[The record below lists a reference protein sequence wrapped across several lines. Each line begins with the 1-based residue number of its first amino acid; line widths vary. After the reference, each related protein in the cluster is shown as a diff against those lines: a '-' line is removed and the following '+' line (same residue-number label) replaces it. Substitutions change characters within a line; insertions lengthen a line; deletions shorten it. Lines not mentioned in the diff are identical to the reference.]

1 MTSVSGIKLYN
12 ETAYMKIFSFVIL
25 CLVLFSACSKAPK
38 DEILKDIYKLGEAKT
53 SSEAEAFYTKR
64 TVELSRKSDAVSD
77 ILLSFERKI
86 FVKGSEYEVK
96 DKKISGSDAV
106 IVLRIIKN
114 PSMNLIGLELEIPF
128 KYEDGKWKIDRSED
142 IVPISR

>member
-1 MTSVSGIKLYN
+1 MAVM
-12 ETAYMKIFSFVIL
+12 MKYSLIL
-25 CLVLFSACSKAPK
+25 LFMVLVSACSKAPK

-53 SSEAEAFYTKR
+53 SSDAEAFYTKR

-96 DKKISGSDAV
+96 EKKVSGSDAV
-106 IVLRIIKN
+106 IVVRIIKN
-114 PSMNLIGLELEIPF
+114 PSMNLIGLELEIPL

>member
-1 MTSVSGIKLYN
+1 MAVM
-12 ETAYMKIFSFVIL
+12 MKYSLIL
-25 CLVLFSACSKAPK
+25 LFMVLVSACSKAPK
-38 DEILKDIYKLGEAKT
+38 DEILKEIYRLCEAKT

-96 DKKISGSDAV
+96 DKKVSSSDAV
-106 IVLRIIKN
+106 IVIRIIKN

-142 IVPISR
+142 LVPLSR

>member
-1 MTSVSGIKLYN
+1 MAV
-12 ETAYMKIFSFVIL
+12 MKKYSLIL
-25 CLVLFSACSKAPK
+25 LFLVLVSACSKAPK

-53 SSEAEAFYTKR
+53 SSEAEVFYTKR
-64 TVELSRKSDAVSD
+64 TVELSRKSDTVSD

-96 DKKISGSDAV
+96 DKKVSGSDAV
-106 IVLRIIKN
+106 IVIRIIKN

-128 KYEDGKWKIDRSED
+128 KYEEGKWKIDRSED
-142 IVPISR
+142 IVPLSR

>member
-1 MTSVSGIKLYN
+1 MAV
-12 ETAYMKIFSFVIL
+12 MKKYSLIL
-25 CLVLFSACSKAPK
+25 LFLVLVSACSKAPK

-53 SSEAEAFYTKR
+53 SSEAEVFYTKR

-96 DKKISGSDAV
+96 DKKVSGSDAV
-106 IVLRIIKN
+106 IIIRIIKN
-114 PSMNLIGLELEIPF
+114 PSMNLIGLELEIPL
-128 KYEDGKWKIDRSED
+128 KYENGKWKIDRSED

>member
-1 MTSVSGIKLYN
+1 LEKHVCDLMAV
-12 ETAYMKIFSFVIL
+12 MKKYSLIL
-25 CLVLFSACSKAPK
+25 LFMVLVSACSKVPK
-38 DEILKDIYKLGEAKT
+38 DEFLKDIYKLGEAKT

-96 DKKISGSDAV
+96 DKKVSGSDAV
-106 IVLRIIKN
+106 IIIRIIKN
-114 PSMNLIGLELEIPF
+114 PSMNLIGLELEIPL
-128 KYEDGKWKIDRSED
+128 KYENGKWKIDRSED

>member
-1 MTSVSGIKLYN
+1 MEKHDCDLMAV
-12 ETAYMKIFSFVIL
+12 MKKYSLIL
-25 CLVLFSACSKAPK
+25 LFMVLVSACSKAPK

-96 DKKISGSDAV
+96 DKKVSGSDAV
-106 IVLRIIKN
+106 IIIRIIKN
-114 PSMNLIGLELEIPF
+114 PSMNLIGLELEIPL
-128 KYEDGKWKIDRSED
+128 KYENGKWKIDRSED

>member
-1 MTSVSGIKLYN
+1 MAV
-12 ETAYMKIFSFVIL
+12 MKKYPLIL
-25 CLVLFSACSKAPK
+25 LFMVLVSACSKAPK

-96 DKKISGSDAV
+96 DKKVSGSDAV
-106 IVLRIIKN
+106 IIIRIIKN
-114 PSMNLIGLELEIPF
+114 PSMNLIGLELEIPL
-128 KYEDGKWKIDRSED
+128 KYENGKWKIDRSED

>member
-1 MTSVSGIKLYN
+1 MAVM
-12 ETAYMKIFSFVIL
+12 MKYSLIL
-25 CLVLFSACSKAPK
+25 LFMVLVSACSKAPK

-64 TVELSRKSDAVSD
+64 TVELSRKSDSVSD

-96 DKKISGSDAV
+96 DKKVSSSDAV
-106 IVLRIIKN
+106 IVIRIIKN

-142 IVPISR
+142 IVPLSR

>member
-1 MTSVSGIKLYN
+1 LEKHDCDLMAV
-12 ETAYMKIFSFVIL
+12 MKKYSLIL
-25 CLVLFSACSKAPK
+25 LFMVLVSACSKAPK

-96 DKKISGSDAV
+96 DKKVSGSDAV
-106 IVLRIIKN
+106 IIIRIIKN
-114 PSMNLIGLELEIPF
+114 PSMNLIGLELEIPL
-128 KYEDGKWKIDRSED
+128 KYENGKWKIDRSED

>member
-1 MTSVSGIKLYN
+1 MAV
-12 ETAYMKIFSFVIL
+12 MKKYSLIL
-25 CLVLFSACSKAPK
+25 LFLVLVSSCSKAPK

-64 TVELSRKSDAVSD
+64 TVELSRKSDTVSD

-96 DKKISGSDAV
+96 EKKVSSSDAV
-106 IVLRIIKN
+106 IVIRIIKN

>member
-1 MTSVSGIKLYN
+1 MAV
-12 ETAYMKIFSFVIL
+12 MKKYSLIL
-25 CLVLFSACSKAPK
+25 LFLVLISACSKAPK
-38 DEILKDIYKLGEAKT
+38 DEILKDIYKLGEVKT
-53 SSEAEAFYTKR
+53 SSEAEAFYTRR

-96 DKKISGSDAV
+96 DKKVSGSDAV
-106 IVLRIIKN
+106 IVIRIIKN

-142 IVPISR
+142 LVPLSR

>member
-1 MTSVSGIKLYN
+1 MEKHVCDLM
-12 ETAYMKIFSFVIL
+12 AVMKKYSLIL
-25 CLVLFSACSKAPK
+25 LFMVLVSACSKAPK

-96 DKKISGSDAV
+96 DKKVSGSDAV
-106 IVLRIIKN
+106 IIIRIIKN
-114 PSMNLIGLELEIPF
+114 PSMNLIGLELEIPL
-128 KYEDGKWKIDRSED
+128 KYENGKWKIDRSED

>member
-1 MTSVSGIKLYN
+1 MAV
-12 ETAYMKIFSFVIL
+12 MKKYSLIL
-25 CLVLFSACSKAPK
+25 LFMVLVSACSKAPK

-53 SSEAEAFYTKR
+53 SSEAEVFYTKR
-64 TVELSRKSDAVSD
+64 TVELSRKSDTVSD

-96 DKKISGSDAV
+96 DKKVSGSDAV
-106 IVLRIIKN
+106 IVIRIIKN

-128 KYEDGKWKIDRSED
+128 KYEEGKWKIDRSED
-142 IVPISR
+142 IVPLSR

>member
-1 MTSVSGIKLYN
+1 MAV
-12 ETAYMKIFSFVIL
+12 MKKYSLIL
-25 CLVLFSACSKAPK
+25 LFMVLVSACSKAPK

-96 DKKISGSDAV
+96 DKKVSGSDAV
-106 IVLRIIKN
+106 IIIRIIKN
-114 PSMNLIGLELEIPF
+114 PSMNLIGLELEIPL
-128 KYEDGKWKIDRSED
+128 KYENGKWKIDRSED

>member
-1 MTSVSGIKLYN
+1 MAV
-12 ETAYMKIFSFVIL
+12 MKKYSLIL
-25 CLVLFSACSKAPK
+25 LFLVLVSACSKAPK

-53 SSEAEAFYTKR
+53 SSEAEVFYTKR

-96 DKKISGSDAV
+96 DKKVSGSDAV
-106 IVLRIIKN
+106 IIIRIIKN
-114 PSMNLIGLELEIPF
+114 PSMNLIGLELEIPL
-128 KYEDGKWKIDRSED
+128 KHEDGKWKIDRSED
-142 IVPISR
+142 LVPLSR

>member
-1 MTSVSGIKLYN
+1 MAV
-12 ETAYMKIFSFVIL
+12 MKKYSLIL
-25 CLVLFSACSKAPK
+25 LFLVLVSSCSKAPK

-64 TVELSRKSDAVSD
+64 TVELSRKSDTVSD

-96 DKKISGSDAV
+96 EKKVSSSDAV
-106 IVLRIIKN
+106 IVIRIIKN

-142 IVPISR
+142 IVPLSR